1 MRFTRNNLAAPAR
14 TPRVALLVAVL
25 GAVAAISLAVPSPAA
40 AAGPFELLE
49 DSTAGLGLSS
59 GGGYELVGSSGAWTA
74 IDTASAGG
82 YGPHRRHNAAAT
94 AVGGI
99 IVRPVHRDGSG
110 VDTVNDWPWPDG
122 DGSVADDGCAMG
134 VAQERRGPSRLSLSL
149 EVAMGGGTPG
159 DRGWVYQ
166 GRQRA

>member
-14 TPRVALLVAVL
+14 STRVALLVAVL

-49 DSTAGLGLSS
+49 GSTAGLGLSS

-82 YGPHRRHNAAAT
+82 YDLT
-94 AVGGI
+94 GGI
-99 IVRPVHRDGSG
+99 TLLPL
-110 VDTVNDWPWPDG
+110 P
-122 DGSVADDGCAMG
+122 
-134 VAQERRGPSRLSLSL
+134 
-149 EVAMGGGTPG
+149 
-159 DRGWVYQ
+159 
-166 GRQRA
+166 